1 MPVRLGSVAR
11 RLVSSLVMMGAVRL
25 VPAAAAR
32 YPAPGCA
39 SAGVLFV
46 PPWLGTGVLRHVP
59 GSPSAPTSTQATQ
72 RCMRMASYA
81 ATQPMRAFQRPI
93 WPASAARK
101 PAAGPPGPSRRMASA
116 VPSASTL
123 THMQA
128 SAGMDDTGL
137 WADGDATFAGL
148 GLSEGLADAIKQL
161 GFARPTKIQ
170 AATLPAILEG
180 KDVVMGAETGS
191 GKTLAYMLPT
201 LQRVLGER
209 EGWDRRPEVLVLVP
223 NQELARQV
231 AAVIATVTSVRCT
244 CIPNAHLFMSKF
256 RPSMDLL

>member
-1 MPVRLGSVAR
+1 
-11 RLVSSLVMMGAVRL
+11 
-25 VPAAAAR
+25 
-32 YPAPGCA
+32 
-39 SAGVLFV
+39 
-46 PPWLGTGVLRHVP
+46 
-59 GSPSAPTSTQATQ
+59 
-72 RCMRMASYA
+72 
-81 ATQPMRAFQRPI
+81 
-93 WPASAARK
+93 
-101 PAAGPPGPSRRMASA
+101 
-116 VPSASTL
+116 
-123 THMQA
+123 MQA

-244 CIPNAHLFMSKF
+244 CIPNTHLFMSKF
-256 RPSMDLL
+256 RPSMDLLEGINVGASKRG